1 LRELDILSEAFPPNF
16 ASSIPLFKEGAVMTD
31 RFIEKLICREQDLQ
45 EEDTVLR
52 VYRPSPLAKFIQR
65 NS

>member
-1 LRELDILSEAFPPNF
+1 MCENQFFTFHLNLISIMLSADMSQGFCNN
-16 ASSIPLFKEGAVMTD
+16 
-31 RFIEKLICREQDLQ
+31 FIEKLICREQDLQ